1 MEVRTVILLVL
12 QLLLLGQSVVD
23 AQIGCQSDD
32 DVDCDGKE
40 GDEFSNGYENFLPV
54 ESGDPYRI
62 RLRKFD
68 YLIGVNPECILGSAN
83 NYLPWLFPN
92 GSLTIR
98 SSSQALDVSNLKL
111 NDNAMESVVEKLETM
126 LNFSDI
132 RYLSLANN
140 RLTELPADSLLLFP
154 NLEHLSLMFN
164 PLKEFTAE
172 SNNRPKIP
180 NLQSLVTLDMRY
192 CGLGVLPADFFHDVP
207 KLQFLFLSHNYI
219 TKLPAPLFNRLNKLV
234 HLDLSYMDSSL
245 REEEARMENPFM
257 KLITGMDMDSNV
269 FQPLNKLRFLD
280 LSHSKLDLKAFI
292 ALSSLGAKLEYVSYC
307 YTDLPTLMD
316 YLFQME
322 SIKMLDLSGNLGCG
336 RALNELSFS
345 LLRNS
350 LEVLYFK
357 NASIFNL
364 KWMSGLRNL
373 RVLNLRGNFL
383 STLEYG
389 PFNELVSLEALDVS
403 NNFIQSWSCQLFAN
417 NTKMYLLNARHNN
430 LLLITT
436 SMLRD
441 FEPLKY
447 LAVGVNTIQC
457 TCNYVY
463 FLQMIMGNSSA
474 VTPQTELNSER
485 SATETIFS
493 IEHLKLYDF
502 DEAEYYCMNFTGKR
516 RVNAIEL
523 QICSREDE
531 GGYNNISEP
540 ASEEPLEDDV
550 EEYLVIYVISSL
562 LVILALLSLL
572 GIYWYWFY
580 IKYFFVILKNSAIL
594 SFFNDD
600 KLYLDKSALVEE
612 APFNYDV
619 FVSYSDNDRSWVLEE
634 MLPNLEREDLLTVCL
649 HERDFEVG
657 YGILENIIS
666 CMDRSRC
673 LMLIVSESFL
683 MSRWCQFE
691 MHLAQHR
698 LLETRRDELILVL
711 LEDIPRRKCPKTLGF
726 LMKTKTYIK
735 WPKERTQEKELFW
748 KRLRKALLTSKC

>member
-1 MEVRTVILLVL
+1 MEVRTVILL
-12 QLLLLGQSVVD
+12 LLLGQSVA
-23 AQIGCQSDD
+23 AQIGCQPDED
-32 DVDCDGKE
+32 NGGVDCNGTKE
-40 GDEFSNGYENFLPV
+40 ELSNGFENFLPV
-54 ESGDPYRI
+54 EPGEPYRI

-68 YLIGVNPECILGSAN
+68 YLIGVNPECILGNAN

-92 GSLTIR
+92 GSLVIR
-98 SSSQALDVSNLKL
+98 NSSTALDASNLKL
-111 NDNAMESVVEKLETM
+111 SNNAMGSAMEKVETV
-126 LNFSDI
+126 LNFSNI
-132 RYLSLANN
+132 KYLSLAYN
-140 RLTELPADSLLLFP
+140 RLTELPVDSLLHFT
-154 NLEHLSLMFN
+154 NLEHLSLMHN
-164 PLKEFTAE
+164 PFKQYAAE
-172 SNNRPKIP
+172 WTNRPKIP
-180 NLQSLVTLDMRY
+180 NLQSLVTLDMRH
-192 CGLGVLPADFFHDVP
+192 CRLGVLPADFFHDVP

-219 TKLPAPLFNRLNKLV
+219 TKLPAPLFNRLHKLV
-234 HLDLSYMDSSL
+234 HLDLSYMDSSQ

-269 FQPLNKLRFLD
+269 FQPLNRLRFLD

-336 RALNELSFS
+336 RALNEMSFS

-364 KWMSGLRNL
+364 NWMSGLRKL

-383 STLEYG
+383 STLEYA

-403 NNFIQSWSCQLFAN
+403 NNFIQSWSCRLFSN
-417 NTKMYLLNARHNN
+417 NTQMYLLNARHNN
-430 LLLITT
+430 LLLIT
-436 SMLRD
+436 SAMLSD

-463 FLQMIMGNSSA
+463 FMQMIMGNSSD
-474 VTPQTELNSER
+474 VIPQPEHHLER
-485 SATETIFS
+485 TATEMTFS
-493 IEHLKLYDF
+493 IEHLTLYDF
-502 DEAEYYCMNFTGKR
+502 NETDYYCMNFTGKR

-540 ASEEPLEDDV
+540 VNEEPLEEV
-550 EEYLVIYVISSL
+550 VQEYLVIYVVSSL
-562 LVILALLSLL
+562 LVILALLSVF

-612 APFNYDV
+612 APFHYDV

-634 MLPNLEREDLLTVCL
+634 MLPNLEREDQLTVCL
-649 HERDFEVG
+649 HERDFELFARLATE
-657 YGILENIIS
+657 YWKT
-666 CMDRSRC
+666 
-673 LMLIVSESFL
+673 SFPAWIA
-683 MSRWCQFE
+683 R
-691 MHLAQHR
+691 A
-698 LLETRRDELILVL
+698 
-711 LEDIPRRKCPKTLGF
+711 
-726 LMKTKTYIK
+726 
-735 WPKERTQEKELFW
+735 
-748 KRLRKALLTSKC
+748 A